1 MTTKL
6 KKLFP
11 VIQSR
16 GEVLE
21 KIQEDSRLCSIY
33 YGWREEQQEEFL
45 NFCTGVRGVKILY
58 DGFFKEVMNPEY
70 VPERMNELLS
80 LLIGEKVRIVKVL
93 PNDSTRIAEESSLLI
108 TDIVVELE
116 DGSIANV
123 EIQKIGYMFPGERSA
138 CYAADL
144 LLRQYKRLR
153 SETNKKFSYSNI
165 KTVYTIVFFEKSPAE
180 FQEYCRN
187 YIHRFEQTSDTGVHL
202 ELLQKYV
209 FVPLDIFRRNQQNK
223 DIVTELDAWLV
234 FFSMDEPEM
243 IERLIRDY
251 PRFRVMYEEV
261 YGLCRNVEKV
271 MNMFSEELREL
282 DRNTVQY
289 MIETMHEEIG
299 ALTEELKQAKEMQRR
314 TEEERTRAEQEIH
327 KTAEENRRL
336 LTEKEQEI
344 ERLKKLL
351 EEKS

>member
-1 MTTKL
+1 MTTRL

-11 VIQSR
+11 IIQSR
-16 GEVLE
+16 GEVLR
-21 KIQEDSRLCSIY
+21 KIRTNGRLYSIY
-33 YGWREEQQEEFL
+33 DSWREEQQEEFL

-58 DGFFKEVMNPEY
+58 DGFFKEIMNPEY

-80 LLIGEKVRIVKVL
+80 LLIGKKVQIVKVL

-123 EIQKIGYMFPGERSA
+123 EIQKIGYMFPGERSD

-153 SETNKKFSYSNI
+153 SEPNKNFSYSSI
-165 KTVYTIVFFEKSPAE
+165 KTVYTIIFFEKSPTE
-180 FQEYCRN
+180 FQKYPQN

-223 DIVTELDAWLV
+223 NIVTELDAWLV
-234 FFSMDEPEM
+234 FFCMDEPEM

-251 PRFRVMYEEV
+251 PRFRTMYEEI

-289 MIETMHEEIG
+289 MIDIMREQIDV
-299 ALTEELKQAKEMQRR
+299 LTEEVKQARQKQKEI
-314 TEEERTRAEQEIH
+314 EEEWNKAS
-327 KTAEENRRL
+327 L
-336 LTEKEQEI
+336 LYTTTSP
-344 ERLKKLL
+344 RDY
-351 EEKS
+351 